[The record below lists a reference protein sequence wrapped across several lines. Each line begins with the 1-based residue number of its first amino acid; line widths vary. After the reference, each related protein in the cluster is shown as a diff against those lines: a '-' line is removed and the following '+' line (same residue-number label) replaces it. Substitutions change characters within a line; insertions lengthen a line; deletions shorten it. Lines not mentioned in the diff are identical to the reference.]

1 MAAAR
6 TPTSVLREGVGNLT
20 LHIATF
26 SDIDTG
32 DTYVSGLTGIVG
44 QWVNAT
50 DTPTT
55 ATYGGID
62 VGESS
67 GTFTFYPGED
77 SRTGKLY
84 ILTTQPE

>member
-6 TPTSVLREGVGNLT
+6 TPTSVLREGVGNMT

-32 DTYVSGLTGIVG
+32 DTYVSGLTGVVG
-44 QWVNAT
+44 QWGVAT
-50 DTPTT
+50 DDPTG
-55 ATYGGID
+55 ASACGID
-62 VGESS
+62 IGESS

-77 SRTGKLY
+77 NRTGKLFV
-84 ILTTQPE
+84 LTTQPE